1 MQFDKIY
8 TGQKQNYISKVNTQE
23 SNPLDSSFPWIKLMG
38 FNNKE
43 SFTQKAS
50 QVYKYINSIPSYD
63 ELKDNKELQKKFISS
78 LESDLIEKK
87 TKSLEQVVVDIPRS
101 TGAPPIFGK
110 LLIYCFVVNFDKKTT
125 YTQGDNF
132 QLLGLL
138 KSVQT
143 IFKKKEKSVLVTAY
157 LYNEIYK
164 KIIKNFTFPQDFDTQ
179 APAFL
184 RWCILT
190 FSLSKNKKMLKNIN
204 NQKIIELF
212 EHFLNPNSVLLK
224 DAETNFPIIGST
236 SSFNT
241 NQIIR
246 IYGHML
252 MFEDIISLITYF
264 ITIFIQSNT
273 LSKLFNKLPDIS
285 TTHVAEEVIKWV
297 TLHKEHEDQ
306 ANLGIMGSVYS
317 ENFDYDIYLKI
328 YQYLT
333 KPAENIRFSGDK
345 ENRVPYIY
353 TLYKQF
359 TAELSNFESQG
370 VKIYEKISIFNEKDE
385 DEEEDETFGRQQTF
399 LGPGKQHDD
408 DEDTREHKSRDSSP
422 RYDEEKEVEELER
435 RMLNLGGG
443 AKKQKPLHAMNI
455 RELCDLASK
464 FKNVKNPYVEKKKK
478 KKKKKKKEK
487 YKTFRKRGHKK
498 NKTMKSR

>member
-43 SFTQKAS
+43 SFTQKAA
-50 QVYKYINSIPSYD
+50 QLYKYINSIPSYD
-63 ELKDNKELQKKFISS
+63 ELYDNKKAQKKFISS
-78 LESDLIEKK
+78 LEPGLIEEKIEEK
-87 TKSLEQVVVDIPRS
+87 RKSLDQVVVDIPRS
-101 TGAPPIFGK
+101 KSATSIFGK
-110 LLIYCFVVNFDKKTT
+110 LLIYCFIVNFDKKTT

-132 QLLGLL
+132 QLAALL

-143 IFKKKEKSVLVTAY
+143 IFEKKEKSVLVTAY
-157 LYNEIYK
+157 LYIEIYK
-164 KIIKNFTFPQDFDTQ
+164 KIIKNFTLPVDFDTQ
-179 APAFL
+179 TPAFL

-190 FSLSKNKKMLKNIN
+190 FGLSKNKKMLIKID

-212 EHFLNPNSVLLK
+212 EVFVNTNTLLLK
-224 DAETNFPIIGST
+224 DSETNFAIIGST

-273 LSKLFNKLPDIS
+273 LSKLFNKLPDIR
-285 TTHVAEEVIKWV
+285 TTHIADQVIKWV
-297 TLHKEHEDQ
+297 SLHREHEDQ
-306 ANLGIMGSVYS
+306 SNVGVMGSVYS
-317 ENFDYDIYLKI
+317 EIFDYDIYLKI

-333 KPAENIRFSGDK
+333 KPTENIRFSGDK

-353 TLYKQF
+353 NLYKQF
-359 TAELSNFESQG
+359 TVERSNYKSQG
-370 VKIYEKISIFNEKDE
+370 VKAYKKIDIFNKKKDE
-385 DEEEDETFGRQQTF
+385 DSEEGGEENFGR
-399 LGPGKQHDD
+399 
-408 DEDTREHKSRDSSP
+408 
-422 RYDEEKEVEELER
+422 EEKRHHEDDLR
-435 RMLNLGGG
+435 GGG
-443 AKKQKPLHAMNI
+443 AKNKKPLHAMNI

-478 KKKKKKKEK
+478 KKQKK
-487 YKTFRKRGHKK
+487 YKTFRNRKHKK
-498 NKTMKSR
+498 TKTMKLR

>member
-23 SNPLDSSFPWIKLMG
+23 SNPLDPSFPWIKLMG

-43 SFTQKAS
+43 SFTQKAA

-63 ELKDNKELQKKFISS
+63 ELKDDKELQKKFISS
-78 LESDLIEKK
+78 LESDLIEEK
-87 TKSLEQVVVDIPRS
+87 TTSLEQVVVDIPRS

-110 LLIYCFVVNFDKKTT
+110 LLIYCFVVNLDKKTT

-143 IFKKKEKSVLVTAY
+143 IFEKEEKSVLVTAY
-157 LYNEIYK
+157 LCNEIYK
-164 KIIKNFTFPQDFDTQ
+164 KIIKNFTFPEDFGDQT
-179 APAFL
+179 PAFL

-190 FSLSKNKKMLKNIN
+190 FGLSKNKKMLIKID

-212 EHFLNPNSVLLK
+212 ITFVKNPNQLLLR

-241 NQIIR
+241 NQILR

-264 ITIFIQSNT
+264 ITIFIQNNI
-273 LSKLFNKLPDIS
+273 LSELFNKLPDIS
-285 TTHVAEEVIKWV
+285 TTHIADQVIRWV

-306 ANLGIMGSVYS
+306 SNLGVMGSVYS
-317 ENFDYDIYLKI
+317 ENFDYDTYLKI

-353 TLYKQF
+353 NLYKQF
-359 TAELSNFESQG
+359 TVERSNYQSQG
-370 VKIYEKISIFNEKDE
+370 VKAYKKIDIFNKKKDE
-385 DEEEDETFGRQQTF
+385 GEEGEEGENSEEEETEDFGGESKSRASGQ
-399 LGPGKQHDD
+399 KIHDD
-408 DEDTREHKSRDSSP
+408 DLQ
-422 RYDEEKEVEELER
+422 V
-435 RMLNLGGG
+435 GG

-464 FKNVKNPYVEKKKK
+464 FKNVKNPYVEKRKKK
-478 KKKKKKKEK
+478 KKKKKKK
-487 YKTFRKRGHKK
+487 YKTFRNKKHKK